1 MDAWKF
7 PNPKQSFESLMGN
20 SEEQEMYVAFDL
32 KGIIIALLP
41 PQMWTVALPWWPL
54 DQIIGPAGSSSSSS
68 SRVAPSPSAQKRGR
82 QLRRFCGRRPRPP
95 RTRTYLH
102 LSSSPTPRTV
112 VSRRWRNS

>member
-41 PQMWTVALPWWPL
+41 PQMWTVAPPWPL
-54 DQIIGPAGSSSSSS
+54 GQSIGPTGSSSSSSS

-82 QLRRFCGRRPRPP
+82 QLRRFCGRLVRPGPGPTSTYRPLP
-95 RTRTYLH
+95 HAQLFLAQIYTR
-102 LSSSPTPRTV
+102 S
-112 VSRRWRNS
+112 